1 MRSWSLRARLTLVAT
16 ALLGAGLAV
25 AGALLGTTVAHSLRA
40 ALDAGALQSGR
51 EVAALVDTGRLPDPL
66 PVGGAATAV
75 IQVVDAQDRVLAASA
90 GGDRLVGLLRPDEL
104 SRARAGTR
112 LSIDGSRASLDGPLR
127 VVAVPAGSPG
137 DPLTVVVAVGSASV
151 QESVRLLHTALL
163 LGVPVLLGLLA
174 LVSWRVIGW
183 TLRPVEA
190 LRRGAEEITGVGG
203 SRRLPLPM
211 ARDEVRRLAATLND
225 MLARLDAASARQR
238 AFVSDA
244 AHELRSP
251 LASIRTQL
259 EVAVRLAELNDSPVT
274 ARSASRAAR
283 TSLRPA
289 VPAESEGSS
298 GASGPVEV
306 AELAHGVLLDVERLS
321 RLVDDLLLLARLD
334 EAAPSQVLRRREPV
348 DLGVLVKELAERYD
362 GVRVPVRVGPGG
374 ADSAAVVVGDPEGL
388 RRVLANLLDNAVRH
402 ATTAVTV
409 DLDRSGDVAELAVT
423 DDGPGIPVADRERVF
438 DRFTRLDSG
447 RGRDDGGAGLGL
459 AIVRDLVRTHGGT
472 VTLQDAAP
480 GTRAV
485 VALPAETVALPP
497 Q

>member
-16 ALLGAGLAV
+16 ALLGAGLAL
-25 AGALLGTTVAHSLRA
+25 AGALLATTVARSLQG

-51 EVAALVDTGRLPDPL
+51 EVAALADTGRLPDPL

-75 IQVVDAQDRVLAASA
+75 IQVVDAQDRVEAASA
-90 GGDRLVGLLRPDEL
+90 GADHLVGLLRPDEL
-104 SRARAGTR
+104 SRARAGAR

-137 DPLTVVVAVGSASV
+137 NPLTVVVAVGSAGV
-151 QESVRLLHTALL
+151 QESVRLLRIRLL
-163 LGVPVLLGLLA
+163 VGVPVLLGLLA
-174 LVSWRVIGW
+174 LVSWRIIGW

-190 LRRGAEEITGVGG
+190 LRSGAEEITGVGG
-203 SRRLPLPM
+203 SRRLPLPA
-211 ARDEVRRLAATLND
+211 ARDEVHRLAATLND

-259 EVAVRLAELNDSPVT
+259 EVAVRLTELKGSGGTVD
-274 ARSASRAAR
+274 
-283 TSLRPA
+283 
-289 VPAESEGSS
+289 VP
-298 GASGPVEV
+298 
-306 AELAHGVLLDVERLS
+306 ELAHGVLLDVERLS

-334 EAAPSQVLRRREPV
+334 EAAPSQALRRREPV
-348 DLGVLVKELAERYD
+348 DLRALAEDLSARYD
-362 GVRVPVRVGPGG
+362 DARVPVTIGSGYAEPPPTVL
-374 ADSAAVVVGDPEGL
+374 GDPEGL

-402 ATTAVTV
+402 AASGVTV
-409 DLDRSGDVAELAVT
+409 RLGRAGDAAELVVA
-423 DDGPGIPVADRERVF
+423 DDGPGVPAADRDRVF

-459 AIVRDLVRTHGGT
+459 AIVRELVRAHGGT
-472 VTLQDAAP
+472 VTLQNGDP
-480 GTRAV
+480 GTRVV
-485 VALPAETVALPP
+485 VALPGT
-497 Q
+497 QRQ